1 MGVVVDGCYDD
12 GYGDGDDGG
21 DAENSDANLVSLFL
35 DSEQRLGFGV
45 CQHVVVVVVV
55 VVDGGEN

>member
-1 MGVVVDGCYDD
+1 MGVVVGGCYDD

-21 DAENSDANLVSLFL
+21 DVENSDANLVSLFL
-35 DSEQRLGFGV
+35 DSEQRLGFDV
-45 CQHVVVVVVV
+45 CRHAV